1 MYHSFSAAII
11 HSIMVS
17 YYIRYALPLKVVNLS
32 LKILM
37 HSTMHINPIKD
48 SKLILYTQE
57 DDAKNKCKV
66 IKTQHENEE

>member
-1 MYHSFSAAII
+1 
-11 HSIMVS
+11 
-17 YYIRYALPLKVVNLS
+17 
-32 LKILM
+32 M